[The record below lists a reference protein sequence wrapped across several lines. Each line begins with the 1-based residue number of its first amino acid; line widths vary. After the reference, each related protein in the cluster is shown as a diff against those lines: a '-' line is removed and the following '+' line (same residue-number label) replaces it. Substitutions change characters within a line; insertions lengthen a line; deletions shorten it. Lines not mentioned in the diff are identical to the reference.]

1 MWFSNQET
9 VPSHKRYM
17 LYDGKPLPPYLTQT
31 ERIRFIRALYQLWEI
46 ILLDHENRKK
56 KTETSLFRDI
66 MTINDP
72 AMIDSPGN
80 LNFIQDKQVL
90 QIRAA
95 DPGLMS
101 NIAHR
106 YRSLSSIFLG
116 VIGCNVVP
124 VLSRIMAT
132 VGWFRFGITIMGN
145 LKKRLLGE
153 EMGLPIQNPDVWY
166 DTDDEME

>member
-1 MWFSNQET
+1 M
-9 VPSHKRYM
+9 PSHKRYM

-46 ILLDHENRKK
+46 ILLDHDNRKK
-56 KTETSLFRDI
+56 KTETLLFRDI
-66 MTINDP
+66 MTINDL

-101 NIAHR
+101 NIARKVFYPAISFIIKHILGSDR
-106 YRSLSSIFLG
+106 TYCGTSAFSDYGYGGMISIWDNYHGEFKEE
-116 VIGCNVVP
+116 
-124 VLSRIMAT
+124 AT
-132 VGWFRFGITIMGN
+132 WGGN
-145 LKKRLLGE
+145 G
-153 EMGLPIQNPDVWY
+153 PTDPNPDVWY
-166 DTDDEME
+166 DTDDEMD